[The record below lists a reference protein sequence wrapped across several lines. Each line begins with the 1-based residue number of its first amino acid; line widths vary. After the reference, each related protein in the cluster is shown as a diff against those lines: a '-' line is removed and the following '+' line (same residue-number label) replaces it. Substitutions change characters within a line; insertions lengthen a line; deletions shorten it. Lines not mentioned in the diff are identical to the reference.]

1 MKHACHHDQLVAL
14 RRIEGQIRGVQKMI
28 EEGKYC
34 IDILNQVHAVVGSLV
49 RVEDNILEK
58 HLNQCVSETV
68 NAKKGAELKLKEVM
82 DIVRKYRK
90 GYR

>member
-34 IDILNQVHAVVGSLV
+34 VDILTQVHAVVGSLA

-58 HLNQCVSETV
+58 HLNSCVADAVKS
-68 NAKKGAELKLKEVM
+68 KKGTEAKLKEVL
-82 DIVRKYRK
+82 DVVRKYRK